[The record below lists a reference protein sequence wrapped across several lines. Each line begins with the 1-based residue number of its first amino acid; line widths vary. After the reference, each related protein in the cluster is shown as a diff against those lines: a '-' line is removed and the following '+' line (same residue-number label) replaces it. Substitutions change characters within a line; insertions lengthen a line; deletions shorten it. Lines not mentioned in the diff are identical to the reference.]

1 MKKIYI
7 TPDTTVVYVQA
18 SQLLTNSLGDG
29 NTPKVSFDN
38 PNVDNT
44 EEGYDADARG
54 FFGFW
59 EEEVVDKRNN
69 DDFDDYED
77 EI

>member
-29 NTPKVSFDN
+29 NTPNVSFDN

-44 EEGYDADARG
+44 EEGYEADARS

-59 EEEVVDKRNN
+59 EAEELGN
-69 DDFDDYED
+69 E
-77 EI
+77 

>member
-29 NTPKVSFDN
+29 NTPNVSFNN

-59 EEEVVDKRNN
+59 EAEEI
-69 DDFDDYED
+69 ED
-77 EI
+77 L